1 MKYMFPNLVKHFPL
15 ELKSITRP
23 DMLQSIQDLLALR
36 ILLVPELGGR
46 RKISSFS
53 KLRFST
59 WLVGKARTASLSEN

>member
-1 MKYMFPNLVKHFPL
+1 MCIYMKYMFPNLVKHFPL

-46 RKISSFS
+46 RKM
-53 KLRFST
+53 L
-59 WLVGKARTASLSEN
+59 N